1 MEELKILVDKIKSY
15 NLKTNEQLISKA
27 FFYAK
32 EAHKEQFRKSGEPY
46 FFHPYSVALILTEIF
61 LDDESI
67 CAALLHDVIED
78 TEHTY
83 NDIKNEFG
91 VEVADIVDGVTKLGR
106 INFSSKEEEQVENLR
121 KMFMAMAK
129 DIRVI
134 LIKLADRLHNMRTM
148 KSMPERKQLEKSLET
163 MEIYAPIA
171 HRLGMNNFKWEL
183 EDTSLFYLDPIGYH
197 EISSGIA
204 QKREQRIKIVEE
216 IKNEL
221 SNKLNECGIQSH
233 IEGRPKHFYSI
244 YKKLYSK
251 NKSLDEIYDLF
262 AIRIIVGTIAECY
275 TVLGYVH
282 ELYKPIPGRF
292 KDYISMPKKNMY
304 QSLHTTLMSSAGTPF
319 EIQIRTWD
327 MHRTAEYGI
336 AAHWK
341 YKEGGSNVKN
351 NSDKFQ
357 WVRQLLETE
366 KDFSNPSEYISHI
379 KIDLFSDEVF
389 VFSPKGDVY
398 SLPSG
403 STPID
408 FAFMIHSA
416 VGWRMVGAKINGRM
430 TTIDTPLN
438 NGDIIEIITSA
449 SSSPNIEWLKIAR
462 TSQARSKINQW
473 FKKEKRE
480 ENIAKGK
487 ELLEKEL
494 KKYDMSLKEL
504 LADESLLAH
513 LLKKYSFAKEDDFY
527 AIIGNGGINV
537 EKICNRI
544 EDYKLKKQKAPD
556 QQKIIDDINNT
567 AKTQQENKKK
577 GGIAVK
583 GIDNCLVRTAKCCSP
598 VPGDDVIGYITRGR
612 GVTIHRKN
620 CQALMDI
627 EKSDGDRKR
636 LVEVEWEGYNG
647 ESHNV
652 DIVIEAS
659 NRSGLLVDV
668 TLALNDMRIP
678 IMALQ
683 AKTTTHNTIDNI
695 NVTIQVESHEK
706 LTRVLGRLN
715 NIKGVYT
722 ARRA

>member
-1 MEELKILVDKIKSY
+1 MDELKVLLDKIKSY
-15 NLKTNEQLISKA
+15 NLKTNEELITKA
-27 FFYAK
+27 YLYAK
-32 EAHKEQFRKSGEPY
+32 DSHKDQFRKSGEPY
-46 FFHPYSVALILTEIF
+46 FFHPYNVALILTEIF

-78 TEHTY
+78 TQHSYEE
-83 NDIKNEFG
+83 IKNEFG
-91 VEVADIVDGVTKLGR
+91 VEIADIVDGVTKLGR
-106 INFSSKEEEQVENLR
+106 INFSSKEEEQIENLR

-148 KSMPERKQLEKSLET
+148 RSMPANKQLEKSLET

-183 EDTSLFYLDPIGYH
+183 EDTSLLYLDPIGYH

-251 NKSLDEIYDLF
+251 NISLDEIYDLF

-304 QSLHTTLMSSAGTPF
+304 QSLHTTLMSNAGTPF

-351 NSDKFQ
+351 NGDKFQ

-430 TTIDTPLN
+430 ATIDTPLN

-449 SSSPNIEWLKIAR
+449 SSSPNTEWLKIAR

-494 KKYDMSLKEL
+494 KKYNMSLKEL
-504 LADESLLAH
+504 LSDESLLAH

-544 EDYKLKKQKAPD
+544 EDYTQKNNKVPDEKKL
-556 QQKIIDDINNT
+556 IEDINQN
-567 AKTQQENKKK
+567 AKNQQDNKKK
-577 GGIAVK
+577 SGISVK
-583 GIDNCLVRTAKCCSP
+583 GIDNCLVRTAKCCFP

-620 CQALMDI
+620 CQALLDI
-627 EKSDGDRKR
+627 EKSDGDKKR

-652 DIVIEAS
+652 DVVIEAS

-668 TLALNDMRIP
+668 TLALNDMRVP

-695 NVTIQVESHEK
+695 NVTIQVESQEK

-715 NIKGVYT
+715 NIKGVYN
-722 ARRA
+722 ARRT